1 MNPSSSSSKSK
12 TETLDR
18 TLHAVG
24 FEIGELTPSKVTEI
38 KDRDIGSDTP
48 RRGVRDRRA
57 DAEQGDGAA
66 AGSTGKSQNDFHA
79 WTLSLSVE
87 DTNSKTARAASF
99 DIPSFIRN
107 NSSNSI
113 CDCRSFANALTQFR
127 AGIEMED

>member
-1 MNPSSSSSKSK
+1 MDPPSSSSKSK

-57 DAEQGDGAA
+57 DDEQGDRNQRQRHWIRHSTPW
-66 AGSTGKSQNDFHA
+66 GSRS
-79 WTLSLSVE
+79 
-87 DTNSKTARAASF
+87 AS
-99 DIPSFIRN
+99 
-107 NSSNSI
+107 
-113 CDCRSFANALTQFR
+113 
-127 AGIEMED
+127 